1 MWLIVLQKDLKHNR
15 HQRGQ
20 KNYNNDDY
28 DEDHAGSDESVSEFD
43 NMQRGDIC
51 RSTIFKQSK
60 PDKNLTI
67 AYRSCFGL
75 TFTELAPGQFS
86 L

>member
-1 MWLIVLQKDLKHNR
+1 M
-15 HQRGQ
+15 RGGQ
-20 KNYNNDDY
+20 PLTVVKILVETIWMISQVQPD
-28 DEDHAGSDESVSEFD
+28 SDESVSEFD

-75 TFTELAPGQFS
+75 TFAELAPGQFS